1 MGVTTV
7 LKCMMHTN
15 KRFVAID
22 TRYGALDQRLNES
35 RRAWK
40 TPRKYV
46 MNDHVVHYIII
57 IIIIIIWLDQYQNT
71 KCLGT

>member
-1 MGVTTV
+1 MTV

-22 TRYGALDQRLNES
+22 THYGALDQRLNES

-46 MNDHVVHYIII
+46 MSDHVVHYIII
-57 IIIIIIWLDQYQNT
+57 IIIIIIIINCQNT

>member
-1 MGVTTV
+1 MTV
-7 LKCMMHTN
+7 LKCIMHTN

-46 MNDHVVHYIII
+46 MTDHVVHYIII
-57 IIIIIIWLDQYQNT
+57 IIIIWLDQCQNT
-71 KCLGT
+71 KCLGI